1 MVCVAFIKPGIFAG
15 YERMLYFFRQHF
27 KLKTADK
34 K

>member
-1 MVCVAFIKPGIFAG
+1 MVCVAFIKPGTFAC
-15 YERMLYFFRQHF
+15 YERMLHFFRQHF